1 MSDPPDPDPYYV
13 AIEEAFNR
21 RRGAPLLLAPRD
33 WALIGEWK
41 RLGVPIAVVL
51 QGIDSVFDAYARRAP
66 TARRINSLSYCRQE
80 VMGLHELY
88 LGLHAI
94 EAGRPG
100 PTPQGDA
107 TTGPPRPVTRFLTRL
122 RKRLKEAIT
131 WCSEHG
137 LDDLVGPI
145 AEASGEVKSI
155 QRGLGRS
162 GFDAQALEAGLAR
175 LDAALL
181 ERARGVLSE
190 EERRRLDAEVEE
202 TLAPRGARMTPAALE
217 ATRLSTA
224 ARLLRRRF
232 CLPRLSLFD

>member
-1 MSDPPDPDPYYV
+1 MSDPPDPDPYYL

-41 RLGVPIAVVL
+41 RLGVPIPVVL
-51 QGIDSVFDAYARRAP
+51 QGIDSVFDAYARRPP

-80 VMGLHELY
+80 VLGLHELY
-88 LGLHAI
+88 LGLHAV
-94 EAGRPG
+94 EAGRPRPETEG
-100 PTPQGDA
+100 G
-107 TTGPPRPVTRFLTRL
+107 TTIRPPKPVTRYLSRL
-122 RKRLKEAIT
+122 RKRLGEAMT

-137 LDDLVGPI
+137 VDDLVGTI

-155 QRGLGRS
+155 QRGQTQS
-162 GFDAQALEAGLAR
+162 GFDPQALETGLAR

-181 ERARGVLSE
+181 EKARTLLPDE
-190 EERRRLDAEVEE
+190 DRRRLDAEVEE
-202 TLAPRGARMTPAALE
+202 TVAATAGRMTPAALDS
-217 ATRLSTA
+217 TRLSTT
-224 ARLLRRRF
+224 ARLLRRHF

>member
-1 MSDPPDPDPYYV
+1 MTDPPDPDPYYQ

-41 RLGVPIAVVL
+41 RLGVPIPVVL

-80 VMGLHELY
+80 VLGLHELY
-88 LGLHAI
+88 LGLRAV
-94 EAGRPG
+94 EAGRPE
-100 PTPQGDA
+100 PAPQGDVA
-107 TTGPPRPVTRFLTRL
+107 TGPPRPVTRFLTRL
-122 RKRLKEAIT
+122 RKRLKEAMT
-131 WCSEHG
+131 WCSERG

-155 QRGLGRS
+155 QRGLSRS
-162 GFDAQALEAGLAR
+162 GFDPQALEAGLAR

-181 ERARGVLSE
+181 EKARSVLLE
-190 EERRRLDAEVEE
+190 DDRRRLDAEVEE
-202 TLAPRGARMTPAALE
+202 TLAATGARMTPAALE
-217 ATRLSTA
+217 ATRLSTT

>member
-1 MSDPPDPDPYYV
+1 MSDPPDPDPYYQ

-33 WALIGEWK
+33 WALIGDWK
-41 RLGVPIAVVL
+41 RKGVPIPIVL
-51 QGIDSVFDAYARRAP
+51 QGIDSVFDAYARRPP

-80 VMGLHELY
+80 VLGLHELY
-88 LGLHAI
+88 LGLHAV
-94 EAGRPG
+94 EAGRPEPAPRG
-100 PTPQGDA
+100 ESE
-107 TTGPPRPVTRFLTRL
+107 TGAPKAVTRFLTRL
-122 RKRLKEAIT
+122 RKRLKEATT

-145 AEASGEVKSI
+145 AGASAEVKSI
-155 QRGLGRS
+155 QRGLIRS
-162 GFDAQALEAGLAR
+162 SFDARALESGLAR

-181 ERARGVLSE
+181 EKARGVLPE
-190 EERRRLDAEVEE
+190 DERRRLDAEVEE
-202 TLAPRGARMTPAALE
+202 TLAATGARMTPAALE
-217 ATRLSTA
+217 ATRLSIM

>member
-1 MSDPPDPDPYYV
+1 MTEPPDPDPYYQS
-13 AIEEAFNR
+13 IEEAFNR

-80 VMGLHELY
+80 VLGLYELY
-88 LGLHAI
+88 LGLHAV
-94 EAGRPG
+94 EAGRPE
-100 PTPQGDA
+100 PAPQGDVA
-107 TTGPPRPVTRFLTRL
+107 TAPPKPVFRFLTRL
-122 RKRLKEAIT
+122 RKRLKEATT
-131 WCSEHG
+131 WCSEQG

-155 QRGLGRS
+155 QRGLSRS
-162 GFDAQALEAGLAR
+162 SFDAQALEAGLAR

-181 ERARGVLSE
+181 EKARGLLPDD
-190 EERRRLDAEVEE
+190 ERRRLDAEVEE
-202 TLAPRGARMTPAALE
+202 TLAATGTRMTPAALE

-224 ARLLRRRF
+224 ARFLRRRF

>member
-1 MSDPPDPDPYYV
+1 MSEPPDPDPYYQ

-41 RLGVPIAVVL
+41 RLGVPIAIVL
-51 QGIDSVFDAYARRAP
+51 QGIDSVFDAYARRPP

-80 VMGLHELY
+80 VLGLHELY
-88 LGLHAI
+88 VGLRAV
-94 EAGRPG
+94 EAGRPEAA
-100 PTPQGDA
+100 PQGGIA
-107 TTGPPRPVTRFLTRL
+107 TEPPRPVTRFLTRL

-131 WCSEHG
+131 WCSQHG

-145 AEASGEVKSI
+145 AEASGEVRSI
-155 QRGLGRS
+155 QRGLNRTS
-162 GFDAQALEAGLAR
+162 FDAQALEAGLAR

-181 ERARGVLSE
+181 EKARGVLPE
-190 EERRRLDAEVEE
+190 DERRHLDAEVEE
-202 TLAPRGARMTPAALE
+202 TLAATGTRMTPAALQ

-224 ARLLRRRF
+224 ARLLRRRLR
-232 CLPRLSLFD
+232 LPRLSLFD